1 MFAPTIHVECVSVF
15 EPAQGEWREG
25 YVNLLTE
32 EDAAVRREADEED
45 FLDFCRRSL
54 A

>member
-15 EPAQGEWREG
+15 EPGQGEWPDG
-25 YVNLLTE
+25 DVNGLTE
-32 EDAAVRREADEED
+32 REAALRREADEED